1 MRYSNLLEEN
11 VEAYTFTSKN
21 KDKAKIVQQ
30 IIDSVHQDGGRFL
43 RQDRDGMWE
52 EAPLTVATDKIGH
65 GFRNRKP
72 TKPKTTRPTA
82 QKVKKPIV
90 SDSDASSGMSDNDDK
105 VLGSITQRT
114 TKRQKAAKASS
125 EPQIPEDHLFDLES
139 SFWIM

>member
-43 RQDRDGMWE
+43 RQARDGMWE
-52 EAPLTVATDKIGH
+52 EAPLTVAADKIGH

-90 SDSDASSGMSDNDDK
+90 SDSDASSGMSDNDGD
-105 VLGSITQRT
+105 VLRT
-114 TKRQKAAKASS
+114 TKRHKAAKASS
-125 EPQIPEDHLFDLES
+125 EPQIPEDQLFDLES